1 MSDSLEI
8 HDIQTLSDLHA
19 ALGRFSTDVQ
29 QGLRVAEGSI
39 RETLEWLEGR
49 IRHWQREVD
58 RAHQM
63 VQQAQADL
71 SRCQASGYVDR
82 DGHYHQPDC
91 SRQRAALQAAQEHLR
106 LCQENLQTAQT
117 WRSKVNGAV
126 DAYHREARRLEQTA
140 RHHTERAQ
148 AEVTSLR
155 GKYEAVHQQQVA
167 AGIVGAIAGGV
178 VALGLTAAALASR
191 KQEEVGVTDVKPN
204 AKYQE
209 GSYEFQTDE
218 HGRPKSVSATLELK
232 AGSRSKVQEE
242 VGHLGRPTDEGGH
255 LIATRFNGP
264 SDAYNLVPQD
274 ANLNRGA
281 WKAMENGWAEAL
293 ENGHQVQVMID
304 PVFRTKGA
312 RPSAFQ
318 VVYQIDMGNP
328 RYVFFRNRPG
338 GI

>member
-49 IRHWQREVD
+49 IRHWQREVE

-148 AEVTSLR
+148 AELTSLR
-155 GKYEAVHQQQVA
+155 GTYETVHQH
-167 AGIVGAIAGGV
+167 GAELMASGGV
-178 VALGLTAAALASR
+178 DLVVIDEAHRLRNCGERARSLASVPAASPSR
-191 KQEEVGVTDVKPN
+191 RC
-204 AKYQE
+204 
-209 GSYEFQTDE
+209 
-218 HGRPKSVSATLELK
+218 GRCCQCT
-232 AGSRSKVQEE
+232 
-242 VGHLGRPTDEGGH
+242 
-255 LIATRFNGP
+255 
-264 SDAYNLVPQD
+264 
-274 ANLNRGA
+274 
-281 WKAMENGWAEAL
+281 
-293 ENGHQVQVMID
+293 
-304 PVFRTKGA
+304 
-312 RPSAFQ
+312 
-318 VVYQIDMGNP
+318 
-328 RYVFFRNRPG
+328 
-338 GI
+338 